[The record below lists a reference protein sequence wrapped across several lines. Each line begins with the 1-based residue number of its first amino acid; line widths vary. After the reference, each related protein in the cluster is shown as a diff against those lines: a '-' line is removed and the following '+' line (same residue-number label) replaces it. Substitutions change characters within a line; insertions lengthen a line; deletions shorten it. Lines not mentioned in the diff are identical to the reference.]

1 MNADPLV
8 EELKV
13 KLVHALGLATPSE
26 EVDPDMPLLG
36 AGLGIDSIDTLE
48 LVVLVEKD
56 SGVKI
61 NNREAG
67 LQAFA
72 SVAALAAYIRE
83 HRPARP
89 S

>member
-13 KLVHALGLATPSE
+13 KLVQTLGLATPPE
-26 EVDPDMPLLG
+26 EIDPDMPLLG

-56 SGVKI
+56 YGVKI

-67 LQAFA
+67 VQAFA
-72 SVAALAAYIRE
+72 SVSALAAYIRQ
-83 HRPARP
+83 HRPA